1 MIVKPKTRGFIC
13 TTAHPV
19 GCARH
24 VADQIAYVKAQGAMT
39 GCKNVLVVG
48 CSTGFG
54 LATRIAAAFGCGA
67 KTIGVSY
74 DHPASGKR
82 TGTPGW
88 YNNAAFETYALE
100 DGLYAKTLIGDAF
113 SQEMKE
119 QAAELIQKDLG
130 QIDLLVYSVA
140 APRRTDAEG
149 RTYSSVLKPVG
160 APFKSRSIDLS
171 TNHIKEVSIEPASGE
186 EVAATVKVMGGE
198 DWQLWIDLLKE
209 KGLLAQSF
217 ATVAYSYIGPEVTH
231 AIYKNGSIGQ
241 AKKDLQETALRITE
255 QLSAIGGKAFIS
267 VNKAL
272 VTQASAAIPVVPL
285 YISILFHVMKE
296 QGTHEGC
303 IEQMDRLLRKK
314 LFASPIPV
322 DEENRIRMD
331 DWEMDSRVQSAVDS
345 LWNQVTDE
353 NLKQYAD
360 LDGYWKDFYQLFGFG
375 IDGVDY
381 DADVDVDVK
390 IPSVE

>member
-13 TTAHPV
+13 TTAHPT

-24 VADQIAYVKAQGAMT
+24 VADQIAYVKSQGAMT

-54 LATRIAAAFGCGA
+54 LASRIAAAFGCGA

-88 YNNAAFETYALE
+88 YNNAAFETYAQA

-149 RTYSSVLKPVG
+149 HTYSSVLKPVG
-160 APFKSRSIDLS
+160 SPFQSRSIDLS
-171 TNHIKEVSIEPASGE
+171 TNQIKEVSIEPANEE
-186 EVAATVKVMGGE
+186 EVAATIKVMGGE
-198 DWQLWIDLLKE
+198 DWQLWIDLLKG
-209 KGLLAQSF
+209 KGLLSQNF
-217 ATVAYSYIGPEVTH
+217 TTVAYSYIGPEVTH

-241 AKKDLQETALRITE
+241 AKKDLQETACRITE
-255 QLSAIGGKAFIS
+255 QLSSIGGKALIS

-314 LFASPIPV
+314 LFASPMPV
-322 DEENRIRMD
+322 DEENRLRMD
-331 DWEMDSRVQSAVDS
+331 DWEMDPKVQNAVDA

-360 LDGYWKDFYQLFGFG
+360 LDGYWRDFYQLFGFE

>member
-13 TTAHPV
+13 TTAHPA

-24 VADQIAYVKAQGAMT
+24 VADQIAYVKSKGDMK

-54 LATRIAAAFGCGA
+54 LASRIAAAFGCGA

-74 DHPASGKR
+74 DHPASEKR

-88 YNNAAFETYALE
+88 YNNAAFETYAQK
-100 DGLYAKTLIGDAF
+100 DGHYAKTLIGDAF
-113 SQEMKE
+113 SQEIKE
-119 QAAELIQKDLG
+119 KAAELIRKDLG
-130 QIDLLVYSVA
+130 KIDLLVYSVA
-140 APRRTDAEG
+140 APRRTDSQG
-149 RTYSSVLKPVG
+149 VTYSSVLKPVG
-160 APFKSRSIDLS
+160 EAFQSRSIDLS
-171 TNHIKEVSIEPASGE
+171 TNQIKDVSIEPANDD

-198 DWQLWIDLLKE
+198 DWQLWIDLLLKE
-209 KGLLAQSF
+209 GLLADNF
-217 ATVAYSYIGPEVTH
+217 TTVAYSYIGPEVTH

-241 AKKDLQETALRITE
+241 AKKNLKETADRMTE
-255 QLSAIGGKAFIS
+255 QLSSIGGKAVIS

-296 QGTHEGC
+296 QGSHEDC
-303 IEQMDRLLRKK
+303 IEQMDRLLREK
-314 LFASPIPV
+314 LFVSPMPS

-331 DWEMDSRVQSAVDS
+331 DWEMDAKVQNAVNQ
-345 LWNQVTDE
+345 LWDKVNDE

-381 DADVDVDVK
+381 DADIDVNVK

>member
-13 TTAHPV
+13 TTAHPT

-24 VADQIAYVKAQGAMT
+24 VTDQIAYVKSQGGMN

-54 LATRIAAAFGCGA
+54 LASRIAAAFGCGA
-67 KTIGVSY
+67 KTIGISY

-88 YNNAAFETYALE
+88 YNNAAFETYAHK

-119 QAAELIQKDLG
+119 KAAELIRKDLG

-149 RTYSSVLKPVG
+149 NTYSSVLKPVG
-160 APFKSRSIDLS
+160 APFESRSIDLS
-171 TNHIKEVSIEPASGE
+171 TNQIKEVSIEPANDE
-186 EVAATVKVMGGE
+186 EVAATIKVMGGE
-198 DWQLWIDLLKE
+198 DWQLWIDLLEKE
-209 KGLLAQSF
+209 GLLAQDF
-217 ATVAYSYIGPEVTH
+217 TTVAYSYIGPEVTH

-241 AKKDLQETALRITE
+241 AKKDLQETACRMTE
-255 QLSAIGGKAFIS
+255 QLASINGKALIS

-296 QGTHEGC
+296 QGSHEGC
-303 IEQMDRLLRKK
+303 IEQMDRLFRKK
-314 LFASPIPV
+314 LFASPMPV

-331 DWEMDSRVQSAVDS
+331 DWEMDPKVQNAVDA
-345 LWNQVTDE
+345 LWDQVTDE
-353 NLKQYAD
+353 TLKQYAD
-360 LDGYWKDFYQLFGFG
+360 LDGYWKDFYQLFGFQ
-375 IDGVDY
+375 INGVDY

>member
-24 VADQIAYVKAQGAMT
+24 VADQISYVKSKGAMT

-54 LATRIAAAFGCGA
+54 LASRIAAAFGCGA

-88 YNNAAFETYALE
+88 YNNAAFEDYAHN

-113 SQEMKE
+113 SQDMKE
-119 QAAELIQKDLG
+119 KAAELIQKDLG
-130 QIDLLVYSVA
+130 KIDLLVYSVA
-140 APRRTDAEG
+140 APRRTDAQG
-149 RTYSSVLKPVG
+149 VTYSSVLKPVG
-160 APFKSRSIDLS
+160 EVFESRSIDLS
-171 TNHIKEVSIEPASGE
+171 TNEIKDVSIEPANDE

-198 DWQLWIDLLKE
+198 DWQLWIDLLQKE
-209 KGLLAQSF
+209 GLLADHF
-217 ATVAYSYIGPEVTH
+217 TTVAYSYLGPEVTH

-241 AKKDLQETALRITE
+241 AKKDLLETANRMTE
-255 QLSAIGGKAFIS
+255 QLAPIGGRAVIS

-296 QGTHEGC
+296 QGNHEGC
-303 IEQMDRLLRKK
+303 IEQMDRLLREK
-314 LFASPIPV
+314 LFASPAPL
-322 DEENRIRMD
+322 DEEKRIRMD
-331 DWEMDSRVQSAVDS
+331 DWEMDPKVQNAVGQ
-345 LWNQVTDE
+345 LWDKVNDE
-353 NLKQYAD
+353 NLKRYAD
-360 LDGYWKDFYQLFGFG
+360 LDGYWKDFYQLFGFE

>member
-24 VADQIAYVKAQGAMT
+24 VADQIAYVKSKGTMT
-39 GCKNVLVVG
+39 GCKNVLIVG

-54 LATRIAAAFGCGA
+54 LASRVAAAFGCGA

-88 YNNAAFETYALE
+88 YNNAAFETYAHG

-113 SQEMKE
+113 SQDMKE
-119 QAAELIQKDLG
+119 KAAQMIQKDLG
-130 QIDLLVYSVA
+130 KIDLLIYSVA
-140 APRRTDAEG
+140 APRRTDAQG
-149 RTYSSVLKPVG
+149 IAYSSVLKPVG
-160 APFKSRSIDLS
+160 EAFESRSIDLS
-171 TNHIKEVSIEPASGE
+171 TNEIKEVSIEPANDE

-198 DWQLWIDLLKE
+198 DWQLWIDLLQKE
-209 KGLLAQSF
+209 GLLADNF
-217 ATVAYSYIGPEVTH
+217 TTVAYSYIGPEVTH

-241 AKKDLQETALRITE
+241 AKKDLLETASRMTE
-255 QLSAIGGKAFIS
+255 QLAPLRGRAVIS

-314 LFASPIPV
+314 LFASPAPL
-322 DEENRIRMD
+322 DEEKRIRMD
-331 DWEMDSRVQSAVDS
+331 DWEMDPQVQNAVDR
-345 LWNQVTDE
+345 LWDKVNDE

-360 LDGYWKDFYQLFGFG
+360 LDGYWKDFYQLFGFE